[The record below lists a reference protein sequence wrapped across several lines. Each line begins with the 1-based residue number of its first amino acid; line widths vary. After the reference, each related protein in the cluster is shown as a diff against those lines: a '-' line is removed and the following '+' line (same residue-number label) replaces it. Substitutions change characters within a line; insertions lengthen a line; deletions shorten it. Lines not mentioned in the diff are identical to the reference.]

1 MKSEKYLHNNVND
14 FRRALELSYSAL
26 GGRVS
31 LSYIEKDYYVFMVLK
46 NMRFYNDE
54 LMFRGGTSLS
64 KAWGIL
70 GRFSEDIDL
79 NLLPEVPSTD
89 SHRTKLSN
97 SIRHALDNMSL
108 EYDKNSILSR
118 REYNTVLS
126 SYNQIYNSTSITPYV
141 KVETMA
147 NKRGKIL
154 NATYTNLPISNY
166 IWDAMGSN
174 PKYRQV
180 LVSFGLEPFY
190 MPVQNM
196 DVTFVEKVM
205 SLTNNYIKD
214 RSERLSRH
222 LYDIY
227 CMGMFGNLMSFNLAS
242 TMSLTKKYLMER
254 NNDICLRQDRPAS
267 QILIEA
273 LRSDFYLYDFN
284 NLTTAMKFNKNDGIT
299 YEMCRDYLLQ
309 LVTNLGTF

>member
-1 MKSEKYLHNNVND
+1 MKFLNND
-14 FRRALELSYSAL
+14 
-26 GGRVS
+26 VS
-31 LSYIEKDYYVFMVLK
+31 FYRIIKSVSSITLIPESIVEKDYYVFMALK
-46 NMRFYNDE
+46 
-54 LMFRGGTSLS
+54 LMYSQNNEVMFKGGTSLS
-64 KAWGIL
+64 KAWRVL
-70 GRFSEDIDL
+70 NRFSEDIDL
-79 NLLPEVPSTD
+79 NLRPEVPSTD
-89 SHRTKLSN
+89 SHRTRLAN
-97 SIRHALDNMSL
+97 SVRFALDTL
-108 EYDKNSILSR
+108 DLDYDKSSIYSR
-118 REYNTVLS
+118 REYNTVLAKYNCSNKS
-126 SYNQIYNSTSITPYV
+126 SYLLSDLKI
-141 KVETMA
+141 ETMA

-154 NATYTNLPISNY
+154 NATYANLPISNY

-180 LVSFGLEPFY
+180 FISFGLEPFY

-205 SLTNNYIKD
+205 SLTNNYIRG

-227 CMGMFGNLMSFNLAS
+227 CMGIFGNLMSFNLAS

-284 NLTTAMKFNKNDGIT
+284 NSTTVMKFNKNDGVT

-309 LVTNLGTF
+309 LATNLGTF

>member
-1 MKSEKYLHNNVND
+1 MKFLNND
-14 FRRALELSYSAL
+14 
-26 GGRVS
+26 VS
-31 LSYIEKDYYVFMVLK
+31 FYRIIKSVSSITLIPESIVEKDYYVFMALK
-46 NMRFYNDE
+46 
-54 LMFRGGTSLS
+54 LMYSQNNEVMFKGGTSLS
-64 KAWGIL
+64 KAWRVL
-70 GRFSEDIDL
+70 NRFSEDIDL
-79 NLLPEVPSTD
+79 NLRPEVPSTD
-89 SHRTKLSN
+89 SHRTRLAN
-97 SIRHALDNMSL
+97 SVRFALDTL
-108 EYDKNSILSR
+108 DLDYDKSSIYSR
-118 REYNTVLS
+118 REYNTVLAKYNCSNKS
-126 SYNQIYNSTSITPYV
+126 SYLLSDLKI
-141 KVETMA
+141 ETMA

-154 NATYTNLPISNY
+154 NATYVNLPISSY

-205 SLTNNYIKD
+205 SLTNNYIRG

-227 CMGMFGNLMSFNLAS
+227 CMGIFGNLMSFNLAH

-254 NNDICLRQDRPAS
+254 NNDICLRQGRPAS

-284 NLTTAMKFNKNDGIT
+284 NLTTAMKFSKNDGIT

-309 LVTNLGTF
+309 LATNLGTF

>member
-1 MKSEKYLHNNVND
+1 MKFLNND
-14 FRRALELSYSAL
+14 
-26 GGRVS
+26 VS
-31 LSYIEKDYYVFMVLK
+31 FYKVIKSVSSITLIPESIIEKDYYVFMALK
-46 NMRFYNDE
+46 
-54 LMFRGGTSLS
+54 LMYSQNNEVMFKGGTSLS
-64 KAWGIL
+64 KAWRVL
-70 GRFSEDIDL
+70 NRFSEDIDL
-79 NLLPEVPSTD
+79 NLRPEVPSTD
-89 SHRTKLSN
+89 SHRTKLAN
-97 SIRHALDNMSL
+97 SVRFALDTL
-108 EYDKNSILSR
+108 DLDYDKSSIYSR
-118 REYNTVLS
+118 REYNTVLAKYNCSNKS
-126 SYNQIYNSTSITPYV
+126 SYLLSDLKI
-141 KVETMA
+141 ETMA

-166 IWDAMGSN
+166 IWDAMSSN

-190 MPVQNM
+190 MSVQNM

-227 CMGMFGNLMSFNLAS
+227 CMGIFGNLMSFNLAH
-242 TMSLTKKYLMER
+242 TMNLTKKYLMER

-284 NLTTAMKFNKNDGIT
+284 NVTTAIKFNKNDGIT
-299 YEMCRDYLLQ
+299 YAMCRDYLLQ

>member
-1 MKSEKYLHNNVND
+1 MKFLNND
-14 FRRALELSYSAL
+14 
-26 GGRVS
+26 VS
-31 LSYIEKDYYVFMVLK
+31 FYRIIKSVSSITLIPESIVEKDYYVFMVLK
-46 NMRFYNDE
+46 
-54 LMFRGGTSLS
+54 LMYSQNNEVMFKGGTSLS
-64 KAWGIL
+64 KAWRVL
-70 GRFSEDIDL
+70 NRFSEDIDL
-79 NLLPEVPSTD
+79 NLRPEVPSTD
-89 SHRTKLSN
+89 SHRTRLAN
-97 SIRHALDNMSL
+97 SVSLALDTL
-108 EYDKNSILSR
+108 DLDYDKSSIYSR
-118 REYNTVLS
+118 REYNTVLAKYNCSNKS
-126 SYNQIYNSTSITPYV
+126 SYLLSDLKI
-141 KVETMA
+141 ETMA

-180 LVSFGLEPFY
+180 FVSFGLEPFY

-205 SLTNNYIKD
+205 SLTNNYIRG

-227 CMGMFGNLMSFNLAS
+227 CMGIFGNLMSFNLAS

-284 NLTTAMKFNKNDGIT
+284 NSTTVMKFNKNDGVT

-309 LVTNLGTF
+309 LATNLGTF

>member
-1 MKSEKYLHNNVND
+1 MKFLNND
-14 FRRALELSYSAL
+14 
-26 GGRVS
+26 VS
-31 LSYIEKDYYVFMVLK
+31 FYKVIKSVSSITLIPESIVEKDYYVFMALK
-46 NMRFYNDE
+46 
-54 LMFRGGTSLS
+54 LMYSQNNEVMFKGGTSLS
-64 KAWGIL
+64 KAWRVL
-70 GRFSEDIDL
+70 NRFSEDIDL
-79 NLLPEVPSTD
+79 NLRPEVPSTD
-89 SHRTKLSN
+89 SHRTRLAN
-97 SIRHALDNMSL
+97 SVRFALDTL
-108 EYDKNSILSR
+108 DLDYDKSSIYSR
-118 REYNTVLS
+118 REYNTVLAKYNCSNKS
-126 SYNQIYNSTSITPYV
+126 SYLLSDLKI
-141 KVETMA
+141 ETMA

-180 LVSFGLEPFY
+180 FVSFGLEPFY

-205 SLTNNYIKD
+205 SLTNNYIRG

-227 CMGMFGNLMSFNLAS
+227 CMGIFGNLMSFNLAS

-254 NNDICLRQDRPAS
+254 NNDICLRQGRPAS

-284 NLTTAMKFNKNDGIT
+284 NLTTAMKFSKNDGIT

-309 LVTNLGTF
+309 LATNLGTF

>member
-1 MKSEKYLHNNVND
+1 MKFLNND
-14 FRRALELSYSAL
+14 
-26 GGRVS
+26 VS
-31 LSYIEKDYYVFMVLK
+31 FYKVIKSVSSITLIPESIIEKDYYVFMTLK
-46 NMRFYNDE
+46 
-54 LMFRGGTSLS
+54 LMYSQNNEVMFKGGTSLS
-64 KAWGIL
+64 KAWRVL
-70 GRFSEDIDL
+70 NRFSEDIDL
-79 NLLPEVPSTD
+79 NLRPEVPSTD
-89 SHRTKLSN
+89 SHRTKLAN
-97 SIRHALDNMSL
+97 SVRFALDTL
-108 EYDKNSILSR
+108 DLDYDKSSIYSR
-118 REYNTVLS
+118 REYNTVLAKYNCSNKS
-126 SYNQIYNSTSITPYV
+126 SYLLSDLKI
-141 KVETMA
+141 ETMA

-154 NATYTNLPISNY
+154 NATYANLPISNY

-174 PKYRQV
+174 PKYRHV

-254 NNDICLRQDRPAS
+254 NNDICLRQGRPAS

-284 NLTTAMKFNKNDGIT
+284 NLTTAMKFSKNDGIT

-309 LVTNLGTF
+309 LATNLGTF